1 METISL
7 HIRNYNFIHTRG
19 QGVQMLKRPTMIN
32 SKMAAAGDL
41 KGIITDISISN
52 LPRVKKQ
59 MHVHVSWVVPVFFLE
74 TKKNNETQKKQVVQ
88 ADCDDLG
95 RIELN

>member
-19 QGVQMLKRPTMIN
+19 QGVQMLKRPTMI
-32 SKMAAAGDL
+32 MAAAGDL

-59 MHVHVSWVVPVFFLE
+59 MHVSWVVPVFFLE

-95 RIELN
+95 RIEVN